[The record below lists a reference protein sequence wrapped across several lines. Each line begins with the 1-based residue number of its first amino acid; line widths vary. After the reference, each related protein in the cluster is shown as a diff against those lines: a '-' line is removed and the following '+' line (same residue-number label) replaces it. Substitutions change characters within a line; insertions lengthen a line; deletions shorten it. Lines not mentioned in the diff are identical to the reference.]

1 MSIILGHSMLFSRF
15 QIASLGLFSI
25 FTGIIVPIALIDG
38 NYLPLPLTNFFPLAI
53 FLLLL
58 IILGFFSIIFGRW
71 KLYESMI
78 LLITLC
84 IIFLAWTIP
93 LGMIQTLHG
102 NGEVITYSWSWIFFI
117 GGILFFFLSQFFHDA
132 RFSRYGK
139 VIYLNLILLFL
150 IGMSGVAYFSLF
162 YSNNTT
168 SSMLESIFP
177 VSTETIAGLRLSPP
191 T

>member
-139 VIYLNLILLFL
+139 AIYLNLILLFL